1 MPIPTTITDLSATA
15 ASNSPSG
22 ADSPVDGDN
31 FLRAHG
37 AFIRQLY
44 DGITAGAYP
53 TLAGLADTTDAAKG
67 DAFVGVKS
75 TMTATVGTT
84 QHEVNNRRRSVFDF
98 FTAQQRADVLAGTL
112 SADVTTALQSAM
124 DSGERLFFPRGDYR
138 IDGQIISNVVPN
150 WVGEGRA
157 LTRLR
162 AYSTTAVNV
171 IEFNN
176 AGGSY
181 DEGLVLEGFS
191 LTGPGSGSA
200 VGLKIEGAVYVNSR
214 ITDVLVK
221 SMGSHGIYLDDCLT
235 MQLSGVRAQTNGG
248 TGILVDQSN
257 GILLHACSAESN
269 GAHGIYLNDG
279 GVAFGENFGATLI
292 GCHSEANGVTSGG
305 HAVYIKGHYGV
316 AVLGGWFQCES
327 DATAHANACILLDG
341 AQHCRIV
348 GALLNTGG
356 TTTNLVGLNFTDSL
370 FNDATV
376 YAYGFA
382 SGKDVTSNAASN
394 RNRYTGTGGGSQ
406 GALSVTDS
414 STIGNMRENWCGSGG
429 NYGFEYFVPNVFSVN
444 VGGTETFRVE
454 SGTVRLLNHTTSTS
468 ASAGGATALPA
479 TPTGYVTININGT
492 ARKVAYY

>member
-1 MPIPTTITDLSATA
+1 MPIPTSITDLSSTA
-15 ASNSPSG
+15 GSNSPSG
-22 ADSPVDGDN
+22 GDSPIDGDN
-31 FLRAHG
+31 FLRAHA

-44 DGITAGAYP
+44 DGITASGYP
-53 TLAGLADTTDAAKG
+53 TLSGLADTTDAAKG
-67 DAFVGVKS
+67 DALVGVKS

-98 FTAQQRADVLAGTL
+98 LSSAQKADVLSGALAVDLT
-112 SADVTTALQSAM
+112 SALQSAM
-124 DSGERLFFPRGDYR
+124 DSGERLFWPRGDYR
-138 IDGQIISNVVPN
+138 IDGNLVSNVVPN

-162 AYSTTAVNV
+162 AYATTAVNV
-171 IEFNN
+171 VEFNN
-176 AGGSY
+176 ASGSY

-191 LTGPGSGSA
+191 LEGPASGSA

-214 ITDVLVK
+214 IADVLVK
-221 SMGSHGIYLDDCLT
+221 NMGSHGIYIDDCLT
-235 MQLSGVRAQTNGG
+235 MQLHGVRAQTNGG
-248 TGILVDQSN
+248 IGILVDQSN
-257 GILLHACSAESN
+257 GIILNACSAESN
-269 GAHGIYLNDG
+269 SSHGIYLNDG
-279 GVAFGENFGATLI
+279 GAAFGENFGASLI
-292 GCHSEANGVTSGG
+292 ACHSEANGATSGG
-305 HAVYIKGHYGV
+305 HAVYIRNHYGV
-316 AVLGGWFQCES
+316 AILGGWFQCES

-348 GALLNTGG
+348 GPLLNTGG
-356 TTTNLVGLNFTDSL
+356 TVTNLVGLNLTDSL
-370 FNDATV
+370 FNDASI

-429 NYGFEYFVPNVFSVN
+429 NYGFEYYVSNIASWF

-468 ASAGGATALPA
+468 ATAGGATALPA